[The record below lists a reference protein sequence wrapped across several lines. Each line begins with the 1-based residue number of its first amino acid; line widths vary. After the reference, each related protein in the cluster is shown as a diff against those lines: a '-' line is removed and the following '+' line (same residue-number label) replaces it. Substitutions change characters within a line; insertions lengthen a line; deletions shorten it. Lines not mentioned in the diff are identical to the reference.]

1 MVGFISSIDS
11 NLDMQ
16 EENIQTSWEQIVGF
30 MRNNP
35 KLLMQMI
42 PGEE

>member
-1 MVGFISSIDS
+1 M
-11 NLDMQ
+11 
-16 EENIQTSWEQIVGF
+16 GF

-42 PGEE
+42 PDGADSQAVPDSEGQQELIPKKSRMHDKI